1 MKCTNNSV
9 TGLPECGFDDP
20 VQGKDFRALST
31 VLAPVLEAS
40 DTVYPRIYIAPHGGD
55 CVGGCS
61 HADIESWIKALVAEA
76 GRLMQHRPLSV
87 FPVMWQWYS
96 GALNN
101 QPLSDIDRRIAMTAP
116 YDAGRRVWWYLLT
129 WRVKITRSSCGHTPS
144 LTLGR
149 TARRSWV
156 ASRGVRLQT
165 APTMAAVSR

>member
-116 YDAGRRVWWYLLT
+116 YDAGVG
-129 WRVKITRSSCGHTPS
+129 CG
-144 LTLGR
+144 GIC
-149 TARRSWV
+149 
-156 ASRGVRLQT
+156 
-165 APTMAAVSR
+165 